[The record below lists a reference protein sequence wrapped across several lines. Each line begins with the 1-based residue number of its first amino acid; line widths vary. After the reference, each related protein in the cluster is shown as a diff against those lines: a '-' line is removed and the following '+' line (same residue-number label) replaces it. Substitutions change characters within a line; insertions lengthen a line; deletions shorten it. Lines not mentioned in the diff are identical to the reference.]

1 MVRRL
6 GSSFVLLLAAANV
19 YAQPV
24 DPYAEPG
31 KPAKPTPAPKS
42 APPAPAPLPPL
53 PPPPL
58 PPPNAWSP
66 PAAVP
71 PGAQDPLL
79 AEQVAISLVDR
90 AQELIDSKMYL
101 DAKQL
106 AVEAVVKSP
115 TGPAAERAR
124 VIINRANAALGIV
137 EAPPRGTSHDQVK
150 ITDDKFSDQL
160 PVPPPADATTRS
172 GKTASLVHGALF
184 GGTVGAMIGSFFAD
198 NEAAGAV
205 PMGIALGAVG
215 ALTAPMLAKKYHATA
230 SQVRTVGAGS
240 VWGGV
245 IGGLIGGTA
254 EGADGGTT
262 TGSGVLVGATIGSA
276 VGILGTIG
284 FAQDKKLTTGDVA
297 LVDTLGGIGT
307 VGGLTIGMLMQP
319 AQREAYSLNSALG
332 AAAGVVV
339 GFVLAPQVNTT
350 PRRMIRVA
358 GLSIA
363 GGALPFLLYAGIH
376 DKHASWDERLTGGLS
391 SLGLLGGAV
400 LGFYLTRHVDE
411 GLDVP
416 DGGAKKLE
424 EPDDAPL
431 ALVGRSSAGKWNL
444 GGVGVAPLS
453 TTLVTGAPQKGMAF
467 SLVGATF

>member
-1 MVRRL
+1 MARWL
-6 GSSFVLLLAAANV
+6 GSSFAVLLIAATNV

-24 DPYAEPG
+24 DPYAD
-31 KPAKPTPAPKS
+31 PAKPIKPPPPPTPAPT
-42 APPAPAPLPPL
+42 PAPAPLPA
-53 PPPPL
+53 
-58 PPPNAWSP
+58 PNAWSP
-66 PAAVP
+66 PPTAP

-79 AEQVAISLVDR
+79 AEQVAISLADR
-90 AQELIDSKMYL
+90 AQELLEAKMYL

-124 VIINRANAALGIV
+124 AIIKQANAALGIV
-137 EAPPRGTSHDQVK
+137 ETPPPRTDSVK
-150 ITDDKFSDQL
+150 ITDDKFSDRDQQ
-160 PVPPPADATTRS
+160 PVPPPADTTTRS

-215 ALTAPMLAKKYHATA
+215 ALTAPMIAKKYHATE

-245 IGGLIGGTA
+245 VGGLIGGTA
-254 EGADGGTT
+254 EGANGGTT

-276 VGILGTIG
+276 VGILGTVG
-284 FAQDKKLTTGDVA
+284 FAQDKKFTTGDVA
-297 LVDTLGGIGT
+297 LIDTFGGIGA
-307 VGGLTIGMLMQP
+307 VGGITVGMLMQP

-332 AAAGVVV
+332 AAAGVIT
-339 GFVLAPQVNTT
+339 GFVLAPQTNTT
-350 PRRMIRVA
+350 PRRMLRVA
-358 GLSIA
+358 GLSVA

-376 DKHASWDERLTGGLS
+376 DKHATWDERLTGGLS

-400 LGFYLTRHVDE
+400 VGFYLTRHVDE

-416 DGGAKKLE
+416 DDGAKKAD
-424 EPDDAPL
+424 PDDAPL

-453 TTLVTGAPQKGMAF
+453 TTLVTGAPQRGMAF

>member
-1 MVRRL
+1 M
-6 GSSFVLLLAAANV
+6 LLAAATNV

-24 DPYAEPG
+24 DPYAEP
-31 KPAKPTPAPKS
+31 PATKPTPPAPKPT
-42 APPAPAPLPPL
+42 PPASPMPAPLPPL
-53 PPPPL
+53 PA
-58 PPPNAWSP
+58 PNVWSP
-66 PAAVP
+66 PPAVP

-79 AEQVAISLVDR
+79 AEQVAISLADR
-90 AQELIDSKMYL
+90 AQELLDSKMYL

-124 VIINRANAALGIV
+124 VIIRQANAALGIV
-137 EAPPRGTSHDQVK
+137 EAPPPPADVK
-150 ITDDKFSDQL
+150 ITDDKFSDRDQQ
-160 PVPPPADATTRS
+160 PVPPPADTTTHS

-215 ALTAPMLAKKYHATA
+215 AFTAPMIAKKYHATE

-245 IGGLIGGTA
+245 VGGLIGGTA
-254 EGADGGTT
+254 EGANGGTT

-276 VGILGTIG
+276 VGILGTVG

-297 LVDTLGGIGT
+297 LIDTLGGIGT

-319 AQREAYSLNSALG
+319 AQREAYSLNSAVG

-339 GFVLAPQVNTT
+339 GFVLAPQTNTT
-350 PRRMIRVA
+350 PRRMLRVA
-358 GLSIA
+358 GLSVA
-363 GGALPFLLYAGIH
+363 AGALPFLLYAGIH
-376 DKHASWDERLTGGLS
+376 DKHGTWDERLTGGLS

-400 LGFYLTRHVDE
+400 VGFYLTRHVDE

-416 DGGAKKLE
+416 DDDTKKAD
-424 EPDDAPL
+424 PDDAPL
-431 ALVGRSSAGKWNL
+431 ALVGRSSAGTWNL

-453 TTLVTGAPQKGMAF
+453 TTLVTGAPQRGMAF

>member
-1 MVRRL
+1 MARWL
-6 GSSFVLLLAAANV
+6 GSSFAVLLAAAANV

-24 DPYAEPG
+24 DPYAD
-31 KPAKPTPAPKS
+31 PAKKPPPPTPAPT
-42 APPAPAPLPPL
+42 PAPAPLPP
-53 PPPPL
+53 
-58 PPPNAWSP
+58 PNAWTP
-66 PAAVP
+66 PPTAP

-90 AQELIDSKMYL
+90 AQELLEAKMYL

-124 VIINRANAALGIV
+124 LIIKQANATLGIV
-137 EAPPRGTSHDQVK
+137 ETPPRDTTKDTVK
-150 ITDDKFSDQL
+150 ITDDKFSDQQ
-160 PVPPPADATTRS
+160 PVPPPADTTTRS

-215 ALTAPMLAKKYHATA
+215 ALTAPMIAKKYHATE

-254 EGADGGTT
+254 EGANGGTT
-262 TGSGVLVGATIGSA
+262 TGSSVLVGATIGSA
-276 VGILGTIG
+276 VGILGTVG
-284 FAQDKKLTTGDVA
+284 LAQDKKFTSGDVA
-297 LVDTLGGIGT
+297 LIDTFGGIGA
-307 VGGLTIGMLMQP
+307 VGGLTVGMLMQP

-332 AAAGVVV
+332 AAAGVVT
-339 GFVLAPQVNTT
+339 GYILAPQTNTT
-350 PRRMIRVA
+350 PRRMIRIA
-358 GLSIA
+358 GLSVA

-376 DKHASWDERLTGGLS
+376 DKHATWDERLTGGLS

-400 LGFYLTRHVDE
+400 VGFYLTRHVDE

-416 DGGAKKLE
+416 DDGVKKPDS

-453 TTLVTGAPQKGMAF
+453 TTLVTGAPQRGMAF

>member
-1 MVRRL
+1 M
-6 GSSFVLLLAAANV
+6 LLLAATNV

-24 DPYAEPG
+24 DPYAEP
-31 KPAKPTPAPKS
+31 AKPTKPAPPGPRS
-42 APPAPAPLPPL
+42 GPVPAPTPTPPSPPQLPRPAAPLPAANVWTT
-53 PPPPL
+53 PP
-58 PPPNAWSP
+58 
-66 PAAVP
+66 AVP
-71 PGAQDPLL
+71 PGAQDLLL

-90 AQELIDSKMYL
+90 AQELLDSKMYL

-137 EAPPRGTSHDQVK
+137 EAPPRDPSHDQ
-150 ITDDKFSDQL
+150 ITNDKFSDRDPQ
-160 PVPPPADATTRS
+160 PVPLPADTTRS
-172 GKTASLVHGALF
+172 GKTASVVHGALF

-205 PMGIALGAVG
+205 PMGIALGAAG
-215 ALTAPMLAKKYHATA
+215 ALTAPMIAKKFRATA

-245 IGGLIGGTA
+245 VGGLIGGTA
-254 EGADGGTT
+254 EGANGGTT
-262 TGSGVLVGATIGSA
+262 TGSSVLVGATIGSA

-297 LVDTLGGIGT
+297 LIDTLGGIGT

-339 GFVLAPQVNTT
+339 GFVLAPQVNAT

-376 DKHASWDERLTGGLS
+376 DKHATWDERLTGGLS

-400 LGFYLTRHVDE
+400 IGFYLTRHVDE
-411 GLDVP
+411 GLDLP
-416 DGGAKKLE
+416 DGGTKKAE

-431 ALVGRSSAGKWNL
+431 ALVGRSSSGKWNL
-444 GGVGVAPLS
+444 GGVAVAPLS
-453 TTLVTGAPQKGMAF
+453 NTLVTGAPQKGMAF